1 MLLHNWP
8 KGLRWESFRATRG
21 PQVIGVSSSLT
32 EDIQTV
38 MSPHGL
44 VGFELGFPP
53 LRSAEALAFQGLL
66 TAFAGGADA
75 VRFTFCNPARMSNDR
90 IGFELTETER
100 QSGWPWADGR
110 SWADGRNWRRA
121 PPMAMLAADAAEG
134 AVELVLDV
142 ARWGGH
148 CDRGTVFGL
157 VGQFGLYTVQ
167 VATVSEALATVRIW
181 PALRAAAPAGTL
193 ATLRPTLAVRLA
205 PGGGSPLTVAAS
217 MEGAALSLV
226 EVPDPVIRRYASIA
240 LSTASPWWADEAW
253 RASDGTRPALLALYD
268 QNLYAVPSAAA
279 AALPTAHPAAVATLA
294 DAAFADVIALSAAS
308 TGTARTYVTAALGIG
323 TDITADAPRFDYL
336 RGGRRLL
343 LEPAGTNLMTRAS
356 QANIWS
362 TLASPNNVTVT
373 ANAATGPDG
382 TSNADLV
389 VPSTASGAHYLYR
402 TFTGAVSSRH
412 VFEHFFKAA
421 GYRYVALVLESS
433 GFAAT
438 RWAVFDL
445 QTATITDT
453 SGSNVAAAIDALGNG
468 WVWPRIE
475 NDSDADGG
483 VYDASIIVANA
494 PLFANRA
501 FAGDGTSGVYVWGAH
516 VHLGPGPSMP
526 IDTVTT
532 TVTRAIET
540 ATAAAKALA
549 LVQRRAF
556 TLVLVLTPHQIA
568 SGTIWQ
574 ADDGTTDNRVTVTVA
589 SGAVTLTVVSGGT
602 TIYQATAAAL
612 LAAGTEASVAI
623 RLGRGRNALAV
634 GGVIAPATTDTGAA
648 LPSGLTQ
655 AAMSQNLAG
664 TLAYCAARWRR
675 QVVYPAAVSDAAL
688 QALAA

>member
-336 RGGRRLL
+336 RGRRLL
-343 LEPAGTNLMTRAS
+343 LEPADTNLMTRFD
-356 QANIWS
+356 QADIWT

-373 ANAATGPDG
+373 ANATTAPDG
-382 TSNADLV
+382 SSGADLV

-402 TFTGAVSSRH
+402 TFTGVVTSRH
-412 VFEHFFKAA
+412 VFEHSFKPA
-421 GYRYVALVLESS
+421 GYRYVAVLLESS

-438 RWAVFDL
+438 RWAVFDI
-445 QTATITDT
+445 QAATITDQ
-453 SGSNVAAAIDALGNG
+453 SGSNVTAAIDALANG
-468 WVWPRIE
+468 WVRVRIE
-475 NDSDADGG
+475 NYSDADGG
-483 VYDASIIVANA
+483 VYDASVIVSNS
-494 PLFANRA
+494 PLFSGRT
-501 FAGDGTSGVYVWGAH
+501 FAGDGTSGIYVWGAH
-516 VHLGPGPSMP
+516 VHLGYGPSSP
-526 IDTVTT
+526 IYTT
-532 TVTRAIET
+532 TATVTRAIET
-540 ATAAAKALA
+540 ATAAPKALA
-549 LVQRRAF
+549 LAQRRAW
-556 TLVLVLTPHQIA
+556 TLAMTLTPHQIA

-574 ADDGTTDNRVTVTVA
+574 ADDGSTSNRIAVTVA
-589 SGAVTLTVVSGGT
+589 WGAVTLTIVSGGT

-634 GGVIAPATTDTGAA
+634 GGVIAPASIDTGAA
-648 LPSGLTQ
+648 LPTGLTQ
-655 AAMSQNLAG
+655 AAVSRNLAG

-675 QVVYPAAVSDAAL
+675 QVAYPDAVSDAAL

>member
-1 MLLHNWP
+1 MLLHDWP

-38 MSPHGL
+38 LSPHGL

-53 LRSAEALAFQGLL
+53 FRPAEALAFQGLL
-66 TAFAGGADA
+66 NAFAGGADA
-75 VRFTFCNPARMSNDR
+75 VRFTFCNPVRMSNDR
-90 IGFELTETER
+90 IGYDLSAAER
-100 QSGWPWADGR
+100 SAGWPWADGR

-121 PPMAMLAADAAEG
+121 PAMAVLAADAAEG

-142 ARWGGH
+142 AKWGGY

-157 VGQFGLYTVQ
+157 VGQFGLYTVR
-167 VATVSEALATVRIW
+167 VATVADSLATVRIW
-181 PALRAAAPAGTL
+181 PSLRAAAPAGTL

-205 PGGGSPLTVAAS
+205 PGGGSPMTVAAS
-217 MEGAALSLV
+217 LEGASLSLV

-240 LSTASPWWADEAW
+240 LPTATPWWAAEAW
-253 RASDGTRPALLALYD
+253 RAADGTRPGLLALYD
-268 QNLYAVPSAAA
+268 QDLYAVPSAAA
-279 AALPTAHPAAVATLA
+279 EAVATAHPAAVAALA
-294 DAAFADVIALSAAS
+294 DAAFADVLALSAAS
-308 TGTARTYVTAALGIG
+308 SGTARTYVTAALGIG
-323 TDITADAPRFDYL
+323 TDIAADAPRFDYL
-336 RGGRRLL
+336 RGRRLL
-343 LEPAGTNLMTRAS
+343 LEPEMTNLMTRAS

-373 ANAATGPDG
+373 ANAATAPDG
-382 TSNADLV
+382 SSGADLV

-402 TFTGAVSSRH
+402 TFTGVVSSRH
-412 VFEHFFKAA
+412 VFEHCFKAA
-421 GYRYVALVLESS
+421 GYRYVAMVLESS

-445 QTATITDT
+445 QAATITDI
-453 SGSNVAAAIDALGNG
+453 SGANVAAAIDALGNG
-468 WVWPRIE
+468 WVWSRIE

-483 VYDASIIVANA
+483 VYDASVIVMNA
-494 PLFANRA
+494 PLFANRT
-501 FAGDGTSGVYVWGAH
+501 FAGDGTSGIYVWGAH
-516 VHLGPGPSMP
+516 VHLGPGPSTP
-526 IDTVTT
+526 IDTTT
-532 TVTRAIET
+532 ATVTRQIET
-540 ATAAAKALA
+540 ATAAPKALA
-549 LVQRRAF
+549 LAQRRAW
-556 TLVLVLTPHQIA
+556 TLAMTLTPHQIA
-568 SGTIWQ
+568 AGTLWQ
-574 ADDGTTDNRVTVTVA
+574 ADDGTTDNRIAVTVA

-634 GGVIAPATTDTGAA
+634 GGVIAPASIDTGAA
-648 LPSGLTQ
+648 LPTGLTQ
-655 AAMSQNLAG
+655 AAVSRNLAG

-675 QVVYPAAVSDAAL
+675 QVAYPDAVSDAAL

>member
-1 MLLHNWP
+1 MLLHDWP

-38 MSPHGL
+38 LSPHGL

-323 TDITADAPRFDYL
+323 TDIAADAPRFDYL
-336 RGGRRLL
+336 RGRRLL
-343 LEPAGTNLMTRAS
+343 LEPGVTNLMTRAS

-362 TLASPNNVTVT
+362 TLDSPNNVTVT
-373 ANAATGPDG
+373 ANAATAPDG
-382 TSNADLV
+382 SSGADLV

-412 VFEHFFKAA
+412 VFEHCFKAA
-421 GYRYVALVLESS
+421 GYRYVAMVLESS

-445 QTATITDT
+445 QAATITDQ

-483 VYDASIIVANA
+483 VYDASVIVSNS
-494 PLFANRA
+494 PLFSART
-501 FAGDGTSGVYVWGAH
+501 FAGDGTSGIYVWGAH

>member
-568 SGTIWQ
+568 AGTLWQ
-574 ADDGTTDNRVTVTVA
+574 ADDGTTDNRIAVTVA

-634 GGVIAPATTDTGAA
+634 GGVIAPASIDTGAA
-648 LPSGLTQ
+648 LPTGLTQ
-655 AAMSQNLAG
+655 AAVSRNLAG

-675 QVVYPAAVSDAAL
+675 QVVYPDAVSDAAL

>member
-1 MLLHNWP
+1 MLLHDWP

-373 ANAATGPDG
+373 ANAATAPDG
-382 TSNADLV
+382 SSGADLV
-389 VPSTASGAHYLYR
+389 VPSTASGAHLLYR
-402 TFTGAVSSRH
+402 TFTGAASTRYA
-412 VFEHFFKAA
+412 FEHCFKSA
-421 GYRYVALVLESS
+421 GYRYVAIGVENT
-433 GFAAT
+433 GFTTA
-438 RWAVFDL
+438 RYAVVDL
-445 QTATITDT
+445 QTGLVTDT
-453 SGSNVAAAIDALGNG
+453 DGAPPVFDVATLANG
-468 WVWPRIE
+468 WLLVRVE
-475 NDSDADGG
+475 SDSDADGG
-483 VYDASIIVANA
+483 VYDASVIVSNS
-494 PLFANRA
+494 PLFSART
-501 FAGDGTSGVYVWGAH
+501 FAGDGTSGIYVWGAH
-516 VHLGPGPSMP
+516 VHLGPGPSTP
-526 IDTVTT
+526 IDTTT
-532 TVTRAIET
+532 ATVTRAIET

>member
-1 MLLHNWP
+1 
-8 KGLRWESFRATRG
+8 
-21 PQVIGVSSSLT
+21 
-32 EDIQTV
+32 
-38 MSPHGL
+38 
-44 VGFELGFPP
+44 
-53 LRSAEALAFQGLL
+53 
-66 TAFAGGADA
+66 
-75 VRFTFCNPARMSNDR
+75 MSNDR

-336 RGGRRLL
+336 RGRRLL
-343 LEPAGTNLMTRAS
+343 LEPADTNLMTRFDE
-356 QANIWS
+356 ANIWT
-362 TLASPNNVTVT
+362 TLASPDNVTVT
-373 ANAATGPDG
+373 ANATTAPDG
-382 TSNADLV
+382 SSGADLV

-402 TFTGAVSSRH
+402 TFTGVVSSRH
-412 VFEHFFKAA
+412 VFEHCFKAA
-421 GYRYVALVLESS
+421 GYRYVAVLLESS

-438 RWAVFDL
+438 RWAVFDI
-445 QTATITDT
+445 QTATVTDQ
-453 SGSNVAAAIDALGNG
+453 SGSNVAAAIDALANG
-468 WVWPRIE
+468 WVRVRIE

-494 PLFANRA
+494 PLFANRT
-501 FAGDGTSGVYVWGAH
+501 FAGDGTSGIYVWGAH

-574 ADDGTTDNRVTVTVA
+574 ADDGTTDNRVTVTVNGVSA
-589 SGAVTLTVVSGGT
+589 NAVVS
-602 TIYQATAAAL
+602 
-612 LAAGTEASVAI
+612 
-623 RLGRGRNALAV
+623 
-634 GGVIAPATTDTGAA
+634 TDTGDVTLASPITINGVSFSTGTS
-648 LPSGLTQ
+648 LHTVVTTLSGLAHPRAQLTNDNAPFSFDVATQ
-655 AAMSQNLAG
+655 SGNIPASPTITDNLDG
-664 TLAYCAARWRR
+664 TLTYARGNGASPQVIEIDLQPIQENFVDLTTGTTSITLTDPPSPRRHVIVFRNGVQHRQYSITGNILTLAPAIGMSPGGAATED
-675 QVVYPAAVSDAAL
+675 VTVLYFK
-688 QALAA
+688 